1 MSSGGERIPQ
11 PTGGGMFYMVQ
22 AAFWFAV
29 MALLVKLCG
38 ARGLPTMQIVLAR
51 AVVTLTLSTIGLVR
65 ARQHPWGNRTGLLI
79 ARGVFGSGGFI
90 CFYAA
95 VNHLPLAEAT
105 VVHHISPVL
114 TAVVA
119 AVWLG
124 ERLEGR
130 VLVGMALAFGGVLLI
145 AQPTALFGGV
155 GTDDVAWPY
164 VLVGALGA
172 LFAAFAY
179 ASVRQL
185 GRTEPPILVVFWFPA
200 VSVPISLPFAIHD
213 WVPPDLQGWLL
224 LGGVGAA
231 TQIAQLALTKGLAR
245 ERAGRATSVGYLQI
259 AFAALFGLLL
269 FGDVPGPWSWA
280 GMALIVGSLFVA
292 RRR

>member
-1 MSSGGERIPQ
+1 MSERSPHA
-11 PTGGGMFYMVQ
+11 PATGGGLHYMVQ

-29 MALLVKLCG
+29 MAMLVKLAG

-51 AVVTLTLSTIGLVR
+51 AVVTLALSTIGLVR
-65 ARQHPWGNRTGLLI
+65 ARQRPWGTNNALLVM
-79 ARGVFGSGGFI
+79 RGVFGSGGFI

-105 VVHHISPVL
+105 VIHHISPIL

-119 AVWLG
+119 ALWIG

-130 VLVGMALAFGGVLLI
+130 VLLGMGLAFVGVLLI
-145 AQPTALFGGV
+145 AQPATLFGG
-155 GTDDVAWPY
+155 TAPSSDIAWPF
-164 VLVGALGA
+164 VLVGVLGA
-172 LFAAFAY
+172 LLASFAY
-179 ASVRQL
+179 VSVRQL
-185 GRTEPPILVVFWFPA
+185 GKTEPPILVVFYFPA
-200 VSVPISLPFAIHD
+200 VSVPVSLPFAISD
-213 WVPPDLQGWLL
+213 WVSPDAWGWLIL
-224 LGGVGAA
+224 LGVGVS
-231 TQIAQLALTKGLAR
+231 TQTAQLALTKGLAR

-259 AFAALFGLLL
+259 AFAAVFGLAL

-280 GMALIVGSLFVA
+280 GMALILGSLFVA